1 VVTYREPKSLSRE
14 TTFERDL
21 HPRQDREALGAI
33 FTRLCEQVANDL
45 ARKGFEGR
53 SVGVKLRYDDFKIV
67 TRVVTL
73 PVHTQD
79 AATIRQWAGRCLKT
93 VPLDQRLR
101 LIGVKVENLRRPGSE
116 SVVAQEPEAAWRL
129 GESLPLF

>member
-1 VVTYREPKSLSRE
+1 M
-14 TTFERDL
+14 
-21 HPRQDREALGAI
+21 
-33 FTRLCEQVANDL
+33 

-79 AATIRQWAGRCLKT
+79 AAIIRQWAGRCLKT

-101 LIGVKVENLRRPGSE
+101 LIGVKVENLRRPGSVP
-116 SVVAQEPEAAWRL
+116 VVAQETEAGWRV